1 MRPSSSGGQAHDER
15 GIVVDNHSV
24 PEALRERLGREAT
37 LGLLELIETK
47 QMVWSDRVMSIT
59 FERFERRLAEEL
71 ATLRVALVREIH
83 DRSFDVLKWMFAFW
97 VGQFF
102 AYAGLLAFFL
112 SRAGR

>member
-1 MRPSSSGGQAHDER
+1 M
-15 GIVVDNHSV
+15 DNHGV

-37 LGLLELIETK
+37 LGLLEVIETK
-47 QMVWSDRVMSIT
+47 QMSWSDRVVSIIG
-59 FERFERRLAEEL
+59 ERFERRLAEEL
-71 ATLRVALVREIH
+71 ASFRVAVVREMQQVRVEIH
-83 DRSFDVLKWMFAFW
+83 EVRVDVIKWMFAFW

>member
-1 MRPSSSGGQAHDER
+1 ME
-15 GIVVDNHSV
+15 NHGV

-37 LGLLELIETK
+37 LGLLELIDTR
-47 QMVWSDRVMSIT
+47 QMTWSDRLLSIT

-83 DRSFDVLKWMFAFW
+83 ERSFDVLKWMCAFW

-102 AYAGLLAFFL
+102 AYAGLLAFCL